1 MTALSLMVKARKI
14 KQIDLAK
21 KLGVSKAA
29 VSIQLKSGAKT
40 LRTAVRYSEV
50 LNCNPLLLLDG
61 IGIEGKPRVFKPEDH
76 SGLNL
81 HR

>member
-14 KQIDLAK
+14 KQNELAK

-29 VSIQLKSGAKT
+29 VSIQLKNGAKT
-40 LRTAVRYSEV
+40 LRTAVRYSEI

-61 IGIEGKPRVFKPEDH
+61 IRVDPGANARKT
-76 SGLNL
+76 N
-81 HR
+81 